1 MTDCALPCFMFTC
14 VPSGNVKLIPDIGS
28 AASAKPSAPSAV
40 TGRNIEPVVSEDGSS
55 RSYLALFWDS
65 RICLFASPT
74 LSPRACIHL
83 VMPRWYTWISLRK
96 EVRRTFESWLSRT
109 RYFFHAHSYRS
120 SAVILLKILI
130 WRQRYNDK
138 RTCTRLH
145 RGYAY
150 EKLLSERVYY
160 GDQTHVYVGYLRAFK
175 SGYFEGTKIR
185 KITDI
190 AKLLVASENFTKR
203 ARGEQKP
210 LTYSTIITEL
220 EKVWAIIKREDTT
233 LIDPYGYDVRIN
245 H

>member
-1 MTDCALPCFMFTC
+1 MRSLNVRFLNSISSYISTIYNSPFTFPSKIPLFLPHFLYFRIFNQNKKQLNEQRITQMKELKKKHLNSNEQRSMSYQSDTQKLRATK
-14 VPSGNVKLIPDIGS
+14 VK
-28 AASAKPSAPSAV
+28 
-40 TGRNIEPVVSEDGSS
+40 EHSS
-55 RSYLALFWDS
+55 IVD
-65 RICLFASPT
+65 
-74 LSPRACIHL
+74 
-83 VMPRWYTWISLRK
+83 
-96 EVRRTFESWLSRT
+96 
-109 RYFFHAHSYRS
+109 
-120 SAVILLKILI
+120 
-130 WRQRYNDK
+130 
-138 RTCTRLH
+138 
-145 RGYAY
+145 
-150 EKLLSERVYY
+150 EKLLAERVYY

-220 EKVWAIIKREDTT
+220 EKVWAIIKQEDTT